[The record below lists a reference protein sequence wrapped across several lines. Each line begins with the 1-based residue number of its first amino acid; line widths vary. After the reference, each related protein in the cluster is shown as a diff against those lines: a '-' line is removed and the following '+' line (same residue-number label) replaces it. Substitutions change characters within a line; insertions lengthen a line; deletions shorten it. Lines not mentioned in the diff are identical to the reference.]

1 MAAVA
6 CGMMAVSANAA
17 NLLANGSFETGDL
30 TGWTAANT
38 GVYGVIS
45 GPSSG
50 FYGVA
55 ADVSGAEDG
64 TYYLADGT
72 YGQTATYS
80 QTFAD
85 TPGETYEFSVWYA
98 SNGGAPSDQF
108 LSIDGVI
115 QGENNPAI
123 EAGWQTFS
131 RTFVGTGLDT
141 LTLGSRND
149 PNANFFDNVSVVA
162 VPEPGTWALML
173 VGVGGLGVMLRRRDD
188 STAFTGD

>member
-1 MAAVA
+1 
-6 CGMMAVSANAA
+6 
-17 NLLANGSFETGDL
+17 
-30 TGWTAANT
+30 
-38 GVYGVIS
+38 VYGVIS

-72 YGQTATYS
+72 YGQTATYA
-80 QTFAD
+80 QTFPD
-85 TPGETYEFSVWYA
+85 TLGETYEFRVWYA

-123 EAGWQTFS
+123 EAGWQNFS
-131 RTFVGTGLDT
+131 GTFVGTGSDT
-141 LTLGSRND
+141 LALGSRND

-162 VPEPGTWALML
+162 VPAVVAVPEPATWALML
-173 VGVGGLGVMLRRRDD
+173 VGVGGLGVMLRRREDP
-188 STAFTGD
+188 TAFTGD